1 MIDWLHSKKVSTLMA
16 ATIDMA
22 SNTWPQAFKE
32 QYKRKTL
39 VDRGLGLYFLN
50 VRDKQMREI
59 KVKNKKVHEIKVNWE
74 FYVQFQDIRSICAK
88 AAGVSHAE
96 LQKALRNKESD
107 L

>member
-1 MIDWLHSKKVSTLMA
+1 MAVHQSEYDVLLLTYNSRSYDEHSYQFLGLEFKEMIDWLHSKKVSTLMA

-50 VRDKQMREI
+50 VRDK
-59 KVKNKKVHEIKVNWE
+59 
-74 FYVQFQDIRSICAK
+74 
-88 AAGVSHAE
+88 
-96 LQKALRNKESD
+96 
-107 L
+107 